1 MLMLTGRVAPTLTV
15 CFHEFFIPHW
25 LASLGYK
32 HLACSGVAIK
42 SCKALVFSRP
52 DVWSLG
58 VILFMMITGKSPFAS
73 GGVSETLTH
82 IMDGK
87 YHLPTHVTDTCRQ

>member
-1 MLMLTGRVAPTLTV
+1 MLMLTGRVASTLTV
-15 CFHEFFIPHW
+15 CFYDLTIPHW

-32 HLACSGVAIK
+32 HLACSGGVVK
-42 SCKALVFSRP
+42 RYKDLVFSLP